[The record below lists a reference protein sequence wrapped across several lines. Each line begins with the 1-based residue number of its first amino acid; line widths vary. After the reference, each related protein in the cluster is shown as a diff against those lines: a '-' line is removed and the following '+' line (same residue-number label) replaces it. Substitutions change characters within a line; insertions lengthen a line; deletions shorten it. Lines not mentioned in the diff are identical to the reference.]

1 MAEFVCKVADA
12 GGRVFQ
18 HVETAS
24 NEQEARSRLS
34 ERGLYVYWVRPRRAL
49 GLPGIRSRSRLV
61 RGTDFLIFNQQFNTL
76 IRAGLPILR
85 ALDLLAERAG
95 SHRLRPVLRD
105 LRDRVRGG
113 ALLSEAVA
121 AEGIFPPVY
130 VTCILAGE
138 KSGNLPSV
146 LDQYIAYQ
154 RLITSTR
161 RRLVG
166 VLVYPAIL
174 VTVATGILTYLVTYV
189 IPQFAGLYRDLGVPL
204 PGPTALLITL
214 VMGLK
219 AYIVVLAAL
228 LVGLVVGLLAW
239 SQTERGGRVLDR
251 WKLRLPV
258 LGPLWVKFQTAQF
271 FRTLAILLTG
281 GTPLVPALETAA
293 GSMSSPLVAGMVR
306 EAAQSVREGRSLAS
320 SLAAGG
326 LMPELAIEMIEVGEA
341 SGSLAGMLSSVAEFF
356 EEEVNSRLATL
367 IAAVEP
373 IILVTMAVVIAFIL
387 IALYLPLFSFTV
399 GNLGG

>member
-85 ALDLLAERAG
+85 A
-95 SHRLRPVLRD
+95 

-306 EAAQSVREGRSLAS
+306 EAAQSVR
-320 SLAAGG
+320 
-326 LMPELAIEMIEVGEA
+326 
-341 SGSLAGMLSSVAEFF
+341 
-356 EEEVNSRLATL
+356 
-367 IAAVEP
+367 
-373 IILVTMAVVIAFIL
+373 
-387 IALYLPLFSFTV
+387 
-399 GNLGG
+399 